1 MSAFGEF
8 FEGVGR
14 ASREKKRR
22 WDSGGDTIAL
32 VLPAGCAAADFGA
45 VLARLERGP
54 QRGWALDDAEAP
66 GGKSSASLK
75 RKSVCEEN

>member
-1 MSAFGEF
+1 MK
-8 FEGVGR
+8 
-14 ASREKKRR
+14 ASGARPAKKKRR